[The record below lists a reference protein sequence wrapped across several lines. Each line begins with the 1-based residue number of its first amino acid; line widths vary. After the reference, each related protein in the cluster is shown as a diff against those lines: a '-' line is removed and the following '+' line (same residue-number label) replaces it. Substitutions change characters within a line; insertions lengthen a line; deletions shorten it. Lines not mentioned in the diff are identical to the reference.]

1 MTYRVA
7 IVGAHVVRVAKVL
20 SLVKNTYCVDD
31 DELEVEFLPL
41 VATFGSYDDED
52 GTSIKYL
59 ANVTYHGVDGKQKGT
74 SVAQFFDS
82 VDEEHDR
89 DKPKQPPISIVAIGI
104 GIEDEKDVQQIRNF
118 LSTLGGTL
126 DGVIVECIRHNPEF
140 NSMAEETKAFQ
151 QLDDDARRE
160 VTDLQ
165 IMGPGKMAK
174 FVLDLLAKSKLT
186 EAGNSSEDVVGGNVE
201 EPIEDSV
208 HEIDVNKNRYACR
221 ICREI
226 LCGDDDLQDPPHVPA
241 RHQFSY
247 RKQMAG
253 TGGSVCQSLFLG
265 SGLPWMGDISEYEGK
280 FCCPYCTTKL
290 GIWKWAG
297 TQCSCGTWVT
307 PAIQIP
313 LSKVDVLLP
322 EKL

>member
-1 MTYRVA
+1 MTFRVA

-20 SLVKNTYCVDD
+20 SLVNDIYGADD
-31 DELEVEFLPL
+31 DVDVEFLPL
-41 VATFGSYDDED
+41 VATFGSYEDEH
-52 GTSIKYL
+52 GTSVRYL

-74 SVAQFFDS
+74 SVARFFDA
-82 VDEEHDR
+82 VDEDQES
-89 DKPKQPPISIVAIGI
+89 DKPKHPPISIVAIGI

-126 DGVIVECIRHNPEF
+126 DGVVVECVRPNPEF
-140 NSMAEETKAFQ
+140 KSMADETKAFQ
-151 QLDDDARRE
+151 QMDDDSRRE
-160 VTDLQ
+160 ATDLR
-165 IMGPGKMAK
+165 IIGPGKMAK
-174 FVLDLLAKSKLT
+174 FVLDLVATSKR
-186 EAGNSSEDVVGGNVE
+186 AQGHDASEDIVSGQVD
-201 EPIEDSV
+201 EPIAEESV
-208 HEIDVNKNRYACR
+208 HEIDMHKNRYACR

-253 TGGSVCQSLFLG
+253 TAGSSCQSLFLG
-265 SGLPWMGDISEYEGK
+265 SGLPWMGDISEHEGK
-280 FCCPYCTTKL
+280 FCCPYCNAKL

-322 EKL
+322 PRL